1 MLSRP
6 DFPPDMETGKTP
18 GRLFLSG
25 KRGVVSGLSTAWL
38 LLRIMVPTMA
48 IVQVL
53 KVLGALAF
61 LAHLASPVMKV
72 FGLPGEAA
80 LALLT
85 GGVVN
90 IYAAIAVAVNIPMTA
105 KSMTVLAIMVLIAH
119 NLIVETAVQSRAGT
133 PAAVMVTVRIS
144 AALLAGFIF
153 ARIIPDGGTIL
164 GQTAAAEVSGFRQ
177 VLASNALSLVRIAII
192 VITLMVLVEIS
203 REFGLMDRFMSI
215 LEWPMRALGLHR
227 KTAFVAAVGLVLGL
241 AYGAGLIIDETRK
254 NSISTRE
261 ILATNVFLG
270 TSHALIED
278 SLVFAAV
285 GANLLWIVVGRL
297 VFGSIFLRLVM
308 PLAERWI
315 GSRNVAGE
323 RESGTIAS

>member
-1 MLSRP
+1 MS
-6 DFPPDMETGKTP
+6 
-18 GRLFLSG
+18 RLFHSS
-25 KRGVVSGLSTAWL
+25 KRGICSGLSMAWL

-53 KVLGALAF
+53 KALGALEF
-61 LAHLASPVMKV
+61 LAHLASPVMKI
-72 FGLPGEAA
+72 FALPGEAA
-80 LALLT
+80 LAILT

-133 PAAVMVTVRIS
+133 PAAVMLTVRIS
-144 AALLAGFIF
+144 AALVAGFIF
-153 ARIIPDGGTIL
+153 ARIIPDGGVIL
-164 GQTAAAEVSGFRQ
+164 GRTAASDASGLGQ
-177 VLASNALSLVRIAII
+177 VLVSNVMSLLRITII
-192 VITLMVLVEIS
+192 VITLMLLVEIS
-203 REFGLMDRFMSI
+203 REFGLMDRFMNV
-215 LEWPMRALGLHR
+215 LQWPMKTLGLHR

-241 AYGAGLIIDETRK
+241 AYGAGLIIDETK
-254 NSISTRE
+254 KSSISSRE

-308 PLAERWI
+308 PLAERWAGVRKI
-315 GSRNVAGE
+315 AGE
-323 RESGTIAS
+323 CNSETISP